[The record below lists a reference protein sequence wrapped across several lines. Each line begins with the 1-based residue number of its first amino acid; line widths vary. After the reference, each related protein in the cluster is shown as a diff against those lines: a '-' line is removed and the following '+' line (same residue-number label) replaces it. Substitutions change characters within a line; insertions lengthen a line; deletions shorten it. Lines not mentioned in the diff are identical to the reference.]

1 MLPTYLLSLRE
12 GLEAALIIGIVL
24 GALTKIRRSDLSPS
38 VWMGAVSAAIVSVL
52 VAILL
57 TIFGLSLEEGAEQI
71 FEGVTMLIAAGIL
84 TWMIFWMRKQARF
97 LKSELEE
104 GINKAVIS
112 NGKSAVFWLAFVS
125 VVREIELALFIT
137 AAFFIGNTSDVSNN
151 IAQTLAG
158 TILGLGTAILLG
170 YTLFAT
176 TVKLDLRRFFQ
187 VTGLLLILFAAG
199 LVAHGVH
206 EFNEVGWIPPII
218 EHVWDVN
225 AVLNENSVAGQL
237 MKTLFGYNGN
247 PSLTEIIAYFGYLIV
262 ILSQWRREVTVPVKG
277 TAGRK
282 RGTISILSLC
292 EKFKNL
298 RKVHL
303 YPPSKNSH
311 LTHRHITETQTPHPH
326 SPSGRRASRST
337 LDDNQW

>member
-24 GALTKIRRSDLSPS
+24 GALTKIRRSDLSPA
-38 VWMGAVSAAIVSVL
+38 VWMGTASAVIVCIL
-52 VAILL
+52 AAILL
-57 TIFGLSLEEGAEQI
+57 TSFGMSLEERAEQI

-97 LKSELEE
+97 LKSELED
-104 GINKAVIS
+104 GVNKAVAS
-112 NGKSAVFWLAFVS
+112 AGKSAVFWLAFVA
-125 VVREIELALFIT
+125 VVREGIELSLFIT
-137 AAFFIGNTSDVSNN
+137 AAFFVGDTSQVTNN
-151 IAQTLAG
+151 VAQTLAG

-176 TVKLDLRRFFQ
+176 TVRLDLRRFFQ

-206 EFNEVGWIPPII
+206 EFNEVGWIPPVV
-218 EHVWDVN
+218 EHIWDVN
-225 AVLNENSVAGQL
+225 ALLDENSVAGQL

-262 ILSQWRREVTVPVKG
+262 ILSLWRREATVPSKV
-277 TAGRK
+277 TAD
-282 RGTISILSLC
+282 
-292 EKFKNL
+292 
-298 RKVHL
+298 
-303 YPPSKNSH
+303 
-311 LTHRHITETQTPHPH
+311 
-326 SPSGRRASRST
+326 SPA
-337 LDDNQW
+337 